1 MSKVRNEFSW
11 CSTVHADWEFVLTD
25 KKTGQVKNTKKFR
38 MIAIQNDAEK
48 YQHIAVAIAELSSEY
63 VKIPDMVEKFL
74 LELQKTSETDS
85 KTLETEMPDM
95 HIFRFTGDVYLYTD
109 KLLVS
114 EDAVRDHFQKN
125 KLVLQSR
132 LVKPNPV
139 L

>member
-1 MSKVRNEFSW
+1 MSKVRNEFSQ

-85 KTLETEMPDM
+85 KTPETKMPGID
-95 HIFRFTGDVYLYTD
+95 FRFTGDVYLYTD

-114 EDAVRDHFQKN
+114 EDAVRDHFKKN
-125 KLVLQSR
+125 
-132 LVKPNPV
+132 
-139 L
+139 